1 MPALL
6 LLALFFLVPVMLVL
20 VRSVMEPEPGFGNY
34 AELLGS
40 SAYRGILVNTFVVSA
55 VVTAVTLL
63 LGFPLAW
70 LLALL
75 PRGWALAVLGIV
87 LISMWTNLLA
97 RSFAWLVL
105 LQQTGVI
112 NRALMALGLIETPLP
127 LINNLTGVTIGMSYI
142 MLPYLVMPLLA
153 TIQSLDPAVFRAT
166 ALCGAN
172 RWQVFWRV
180 FLPSC
185 MPGIAA
191 GCLMVFVMSLGYF
204 ITPAILGGSSSMMV
218 GQLIAQLIQSL
229 LNWGLGGAAAV
240 ILIVVTLAIYA
251 LQLRLV
257 DPFKA
262 AGGRH

>member
-20 VRSVMEPEPGFGNY
+20 VRSVMEPEPGLGNY

-75 PRGWALAVLGIV
+75 PRGWSLVVLGIV

-105 LQQTGVI
+105 LQQ
-112 NRALMALGLIETPLP
+112 
-127 LINNLTGVTIGMSYI
+127 TGVTIGMSYI

-153 TIQSLDPAVFRAT
+153 TIQSLDPAVFRAS

-204 ITPAILGGSSSMMV
+204 ITPAILGGSSSMMG

>member
-1 MPALL
+1 MAAGVTGTGLRWRPGSGGWPAVPALL

-20 VRSVMEPEPGFGNY
+20 VRSVMEPEPGLGNY

-40 SAYRGILVNTFVVSA
+40 SAYRVILVNNFV
-55 VVTAVTLL
+55 
-63 LGFPLAW
+63 
-70 LLALL
+70 
-75 PRGWALAVLGIV
+75 
-87 LISMWTNLLA
+87 
-97 RSFAWLVL
+97 
-105 LQQTGVI
+105 
-112 NRALMALGLIETPLP
+112 
-127 LINNLTGVTIGMSYI
+127 I

-153 TIQSLDPAVFRAT
+153 TIQSLDPAVFRAS